1 MGLCLA
7 SEIPNRNGSNDLP
20 FTGGFK
26 MKKRIAMWLPLL
38 MLVGTCPAARAQ
50 NKAQPQETKE
60 QSAASPL
67 SDAQKK
73 NIQEYVELMRAN
85 VRDQKAEI
93 MGSVMQLNIDDAAK
107 FWPIY
112 SEYDA
117 ELTKLNNLRVHNIME
132 YAENYSQMTDEKAD
146 ELIRSALDYQKQ
158 RAELLAKYYERVK
171 QALGGITAA
180 RFLMVEHQL
189 LLLIDLQIASSLPIV
204 GEGS

>member
-1 MGLCLA
+1 
-7 SEIPNRNGSNDLP
+7 
-20 FTGGFK
+20 
-26 MKKRIAMWLPLL
+26 
-38 MLVGTCPAARAQ
+38 
-50 NKAQPQETKE
+50 
-60 QSAASPL
+60 
-67 SDAQKK
+67 
-73 NIQEYVELMRAN
+73 
-85 VRDQKAEI
+85 

-117 ELTKLNNLRVHNIME
+117 ELTKLNNLRVHNITE

-146 ELIRSALDYQKQ
+146 ELIQSALDYQKQ
-158 RAELLAKYYERVK
+158 RGELLAKYYERVK
-171 QALGGITAA
+171 QALGSITAA